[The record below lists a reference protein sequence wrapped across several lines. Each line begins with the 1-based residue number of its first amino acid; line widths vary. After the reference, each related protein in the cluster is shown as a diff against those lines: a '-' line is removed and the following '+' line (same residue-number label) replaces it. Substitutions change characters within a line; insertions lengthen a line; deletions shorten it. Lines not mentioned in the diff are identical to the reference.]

1 MSRQDAV
8 GVVGLGAM
16 GGRMTPNIRKGGF
29 KLVVYD
35 VVPERVQALVGPGV
49 SSAGSPREVAERARR
64 VITSLPSLAAIEQ
77 VVLGPDGLIQ
87 GVGDGSVLIEMSTS
101 LPELSRKL
109 AGRLAERGAA
119 MLDAPVSGTTP
130 AAESGTLVAMVGGRP
145 ETLEDC
151 RPVLETICS
160 QIFHCGGPGQGNAMK
175 LALNLLIYVPTLAA
189 FETAALA
196 TRVGLDPRTLLEV
209 IKSGAANS
217 YIVTYKL
224 GKALEQDYVPG
235 GSVDVAVKDLEL
247 AIELAQEA
255 GVPMLLPPVALQPFL
270 YARSAGLGDRDTAV
284 LMTFYE
290 KLLGI

>member
-1 MSRQDAV
+1 
-8 GVVGLGAM
+8 
-16 GGRMTPNIRKGGF
+16 
-29 KLVVYD
+29 
-35 VVPERVQALVGPGV
+35 
-49 SSAGSPREVAERARR
+49 
-64 VITSLPSLAAIEQ
+64 
-77 VVLGPDGLIQ
+77 
-87 GVGDGSVLIEMSTS
+87 
-101 LPELSRKL
+101 
-109 AGRLAERGAA
+109 
-119 MLDAPVSGTTP
+119 
-130 AAESGTLVAMVGGRP
+130 
-145 ETLEDC
+145 
-151 RPVLETICS
+151 
-160 QIFHCGGPGQGNAMK
+160 MK

-196 TRVGLDPRTLLEV
+196 TKVGLDPRTLLEV

-284 LMTFYE
+284 LMSFYE
-290 KLLGI
+290 RLLGI